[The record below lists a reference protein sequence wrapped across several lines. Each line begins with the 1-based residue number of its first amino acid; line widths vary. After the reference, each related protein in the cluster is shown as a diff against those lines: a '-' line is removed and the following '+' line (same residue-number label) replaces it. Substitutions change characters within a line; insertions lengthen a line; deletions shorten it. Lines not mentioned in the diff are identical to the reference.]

1 MSEKCSYC
9 GREFSNSKAL
19 GSHVHYVHEMESWV
33 NISQNRSE
41 SEKGRFQKLFDSCL
55 SERDLPKPRQLDKVE
70 QAITEIP
77 EGASPTIDR
86 YREAYRCAVG
96 KERFVKE
103 VEEELLQ
110 EPKSEGTKSNH

>member
-41 SEKGRFQKLFDSCL
+41 KEKERFQKLFDSCL
-55 SERDLPKPRQLDKVE
+55 SERDLHKPRQLDKVE

-77 EGASPTIDR
+77 EGVSPTIDQ

-103 VEEELLQ
+103 VEEELLR
-110 EPKSEGTKSNH
+110 ETKSEGTK